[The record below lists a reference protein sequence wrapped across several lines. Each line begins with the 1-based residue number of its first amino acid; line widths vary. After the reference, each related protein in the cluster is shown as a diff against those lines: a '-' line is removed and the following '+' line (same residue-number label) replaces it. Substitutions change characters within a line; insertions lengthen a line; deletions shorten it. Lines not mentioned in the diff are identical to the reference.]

1 MSVKPNRLE
10 HSAGMARSYPRHSLI
25 DQSTKGGK

>member
-1 MSVKPNRLE
+1 MPAKPNHPE